1 MSTNHEVRYWT
12 QTLDFTEQQLRS
24 AVAAAGV
31 EVKKIRTYVRLRW
44 RSVGLLGSEGGR
56 CKSVRFG
63 RESAC
68 CRHEPRRRGYTLAS
82 SPTSTWPISLASAA
96 PEAEDASARGR
107 DRVAVEAHRDD
118 PRQPSSAPSGRRRG
132 GANPASGRCRQGI
145 SHPRAP
151 AAFQSL
157 GSGLSVRFGPL

>member
-1 MSTNHEVRYWT
+1 MRHASMSTNHEVRYWT

-63 RESAC
+63 SN
-68 CRHEPRRRGYTLAS
+68 
-82 SPTSTWPISLASAA
+82 
-96 PEAEDASARGR
+96 
-107 DRVAVEAHRDD
+107 
-118 PRQPSSAPSGRRRG
+118 
-132 GANPASGRCRQGI
+132 ANPLVVAT
-145 SHPRAP
+145 
-151 AAFQSL
+151 SL
-157 GSGLSVRFGPL
+157 GAGLHAG